1 MIPSGLVGT
10 WVGSNGFR
18 LMPDDPLQEFP
29 ATVSVTTAAGHHL
42 ALVTYTWE
50 HPDDGPQDG
59 VLLVGPAG
67 EGEALVAT
75 WGDSW
80 HQKPAPMTLTG
91 ERTATGFALE
101 AGYGGGWAWRIRLS
115 LADEGAVLF
124 EMDNVVPPEHG
135 GTELPQGAYPVMV
148 LRANR
153 S

>member
-1 MIPSGLVGT
+1 VIPSGLVGT

-18 LMPDDPLQEFP
+18 LMPDDPLQEFA

-59 VLLVGPAG
+59 VLLVGPTG

-115 LADEGAVLF
+115 LAHEGALRF